1 MTRQAVADLLL
12 ALGAALI
19 IATFLLAYS
28 PSLQAKLLPLS
39 RRERYP
45 NMSLGFVILLL
56 CALGVAEVAGGLS
69 VLSHS

>member
-28 PSLQAKLLPLS
+28 PSLQVKLLALS
-39 RRERYP
+39 LRGRYP
-45 NMSLGFVILLL
+45 KMSLGFVILLL
-56 CALGVAEVAGGLS
+56 CAVGVAGIAGGLS
-69 VLSHS
+69 VFSHS